1 MSPHIDIFET
11 RAGDSIRL
19 TLRGELD
26 YATVPDLEDRL
37 RALREEALPVRLNL
51 SHVEFMDSSG
61 LSALI
66 HVVNQSLASSWRV
79 EIEHDVS
86 PFIESRFKNS
96 GLAHML
102 GW

>member
-1 MSPHIDIFET
+1 MSSHIDISET
-11 RAGDSIRL
+11 RTDGSVRL
-19 TLRGELD
+19 TLCGELD
-26 YATVPDLEDRL
+26 YATVPDFEDRL

-51 SHVEFMDSSG
+51 SHIEFMDSSG

-66 HVVNQSLASSWRV
+66 HVVNQSRASSWKL